1 MPDTAF
7 WKIKPLSQMTSQ
19 EWESLCDGCGK
30 CCVLKLEDVDS
41 GLIHYTDVGCR
52 LLDCSSAR
60 CRDYENRRQQVADCV
75 MLTPDNLHQ
84 LGWMPASCAYR
95 LIHEGRDL
103 PDWHPLITGDPDSTR
118 KAGKSVAGRLFSEDK
133 VDEEALGN
141 HLTDW
146 DQL

>member
-1 MPDTAF
+1 MHDTPF
-7 WKIKPLSQMTSQ
+7 WKAKPLNELSRA

-30 CCVLKLEDVDS
+30 CCVLKLEDVDT
-41 GLIHYTDVGCR
+41 GFIHYTDVGCQ
-52 LLDCSSAR
+52 LLDCGKAR
-60 CRDYENRRQQVADCV
+60 CRDYENRKQLVADCV
-75 MLTPDNLHQ
+75 ILTPDNLAQ

-103 PDWHPLITGDPDSTR
+103 PGWHPLVTGDPDSTQ
-118 KAGKSVAGRLFSEDK
+118 KAGKSVAGRLFAETE
-133 VDEEALGN
+133 VDPDDLGT

>member
-7 WKIKPLSQMTSQ
+7 WKVKPLSDLNKQ

-30 CCVLKLEDVDS
+30 CCVLKLEDVDT
-41 GLIHYTDVGCR
+41 GFIHYTDVGCR
-52 LLDCSSAR
+52 LLDCNTAR
-60 CRDYENRRQQVADCV
+60 CRDYDNRKQQVPDCV
-75 MLTPDNLHQ
+75 ILTPDNLHQ

-95 LIHEGRDL
+95 LIHEGQDL

-118 KAGKSVAGRLFSEDK
+118 KAGKSLAGRLFTEQE